1 VAAADEVVSDSATAD
16 DGAILQ
22 KVDEDRASQLAEDRA
37 FSREVMARVPLL
49 AKLSAAQLDAIVSG
63 ARIAEYAPGDILIS
77 EGEIGRRFFVLVSG
91 ECDVFELS
99 KGLSEGAHMPGC
111 VSRGGT
117 HFARSNLSL
126 FRDAPRHF
134 AAFSFSPNAM
144 RTAYGTLTNALEE
157 GSYFGERGL
166 ITNEP
171 RAATILAAT
180 KVRALAVDRSA
191 LAKAD
196 RRFEDG
202 TRLSELIET
211 NENFLWGYEQ
221 KQVVEGLKT
230 TLTPSKRAA
239 AQKPLDDD
247 EPAPEAPL
255 NGEFAL
261 ANNPLATD
269 LSLMQRLRLV
279 RAVVRAFDQAAARSP
294 KWGDAAEKKYRAGL
308 VAQLTPYQRDEFEQT
323 FHIIDRDGDGAITV
337 ADLAGLMTAVGR
349 APQDDELRS
358 MINKANPEVEGNDMI
373 AINDFLALMAQA
385 EFSAMF
391 LEAFSLLD
399 PNGHGWVESELLW
412 QMMNT
417 LVPPKRAGSRSST
430 LAASKI
436 DELIDIFGVSDGH
449 IDYQAFVK
457 IMMSSD

>member
-99 KGLSEGAHMPGC
+99 KGLSEGAHMPG
-111 VSRGGT
+111 
-117 HFARSNLSL
+117 
-126 FRDAPRHF
+126 
-134 AAFSFSPNAM
+134 FSPNAM